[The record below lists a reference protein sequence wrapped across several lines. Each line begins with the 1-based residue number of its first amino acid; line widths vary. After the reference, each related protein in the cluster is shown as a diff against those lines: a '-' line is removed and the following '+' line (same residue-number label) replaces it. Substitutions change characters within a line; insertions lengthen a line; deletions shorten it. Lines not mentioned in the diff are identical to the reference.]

1 MPSSKC
7 AHMLSAS
14 KKLERIHN
22 LIQFAKAVT
31 KNQLTCKLIDCWSQP
46 QSSIT
51 EVRILLTLGADPDN
65 LYKDD
70 YGQKELEDR
79 IANGNVCAICAE
91 KYNDFLQYAQMIH
104 EAQFGQAPILIQRQR
119 RCKRGLIALAL
130 DGGGM
135 RGLVSVVSLLFAS
148 RRIFGDEYLPNVVD
162 WMVGT
167 STGSMLGLSLMKG
180 LTLMETFFLYWDM
193 KNEIFLDG
201 STVKRLFGNM
211 VDRQTRN
218 MENVLLKCFPDEY
231 TFLSCSKR
239 LTVPALDISTT
250 PAKLHV
256 FRNYSVN
263 NESLTEDT
271 LFRDAARA
279 SSAAP
284 TYFHPHIMDGRILV
298 DGSFVANCPLNI
310 LFKEFDQC
318 NRNGSTISLAAII
331 SVGTGEPLATV
342 RKYKSGSNITAKG
355 KNIIHLSSLL
365 LEQVVGHE
373 QSGLESAKERC
384 LAQNIPFV
392 RLSPKGI
399 NVRIDQIDDGKLM
412 DMIWTTLKYLTDHT
426 AEVDTLGRI
435 LYELMG
441 ESSDCRGRSY
451 TVL

>member
-1 MPSSKC
+1 
-7 AHMLSAS
+7 ML
-14 KKLERIHN
+14 L
-22 LIQFAKAVT
+22 
-31 KNQLTCKLIDCWSQP
+31 
-46 QSSIT
+46 

-135 RGLVSVVSLLFAS
+135 RGLVSV
-148 RRIFGDEYLPNVVD
+148 
-162 WMVGT
+162 
-167 STGSMLGLSLMKG
+167 
-180 LTLMETFFLYWDM
+180 
-193 KNEIFLDG
+193 NEIFLDG

-426 AEVDTLGRI
+426 AEIDTLGRI